1 MAIPSDNGTKTRTLT
16 VKDLVVLCRNLNAV
30 KAKYV
35 VIGGFAVNYYGFAR
49 MTIDIDILVDPS
61 EENIVKIKKGL
72 EYLPEKAAAQ
82 IAPGDIEKYKVV
94 KVSDEVVIDI
104 MENACEVTYKT
115 AGIENFAFKG
125 VTIPIANL
133 PTLIKTKQHS
143 VRPKDK
149 EDLKYLREI
158 KKQNKTGGKK

>member
-1 MAIPSDNGTKTRTLT
+1 
-16 VKDLVVLCRNLNAV
+16 
-30 KAKYV
+30 
-35 VIGGFAVNYYGFAR
+35 